1 MEVTYEQFI
10 DRLKEKLS
18 STPINLVKADV
29 EPFVLDRRELLIWSN
44 EYFLM
49 LADKMQVREQ

>member
-1 MEVTYEQFI
+1 MEIDHTLEQLANVPFG
-10 DRLKEKLS
+10 
-18 STPINLVKADV
+18 ADV
-29 EPFVLDRRELLIWSN
+29 EPFVLDRRELFIWSN